1 MAVKSTGR
9 YLGSLDESV
18 NFVQNDYQLFFGFI
32 AFTQSARPH
41 CVAPVL
47 PMSYWLPPE
56 PRRVHL
62 LVVDESVDK
71 SVDELTPLLET
82 LRGAGYRLTPAF
94 DAMEGYRRAT
104 TLQMDLVL
112 LDVGLGSTDGFAACR
127 LLKADPATADIPVIF
142 LTASTSLEERLTG
155 LRAGA
160 IDYIVKPCDPAEVM
174 ARVEIH
180 LALAQSRR
188 SRGAPAAKSASPPRR
203 PASNGDGTPGSGM
216 DRMLMQAAERLILAD
231 LSHVLPLRELAARVG
246 THEKRLSRVFK
257 ELENCTVFEFVREA
271 RLHEAHRLLL
281 DSAMRIEEIAA
292 AVGFSSAANFATA
305 FREYFNCTP
314 SACRQNGVA
323 GRAPDA

>member
-1 MAVKSTGR
+1 
-9 YLGSLDESV
+9 
-18 NFVQNDYQLFFGFI
+18 
-32 AFTQSARPH
+32 
-41 CVAPVL
+41 
-47 PMSYWLPPE
+47 MSYWSPPE

-62 LVVDESVDK
+62 LVVDEG
-71 SVDELTPLLET
+71 VDELKPLLET
-82 LRGAGYRLTPAF
+82 LRGAGYRITLAF

-142 LTASTSLEERLTG
+142 LTSSASLEERLTG

-160 IDYIVKPCDPAEVM
+160 VDYIVKPFDPAEVM

-180 LALAQSRR
+180 LALAESRR
-188 SRGAPAAKSASPPRR
+188 SRISPSTQSASPPER
-203 PASNGDGTPGSGM
+203 PATNGDGATGSDM

-257 ELENCTVFEFVREA
+257 ELANCTVFEFVREA
-271 RLHEAHRLLL
+271 RLHEAHRLLIE
-281 DSAMRIEEIAA
+281 SAMRIEEIAA

-314 SACRQNGVA
+314 SACRQAGV
-323 GRAPDA
+323 GRRAPDA

>member
-1 MAVKSTGR
+1 
-9 YLGSLDESV
+9 
-18 NFVQNDYQLFFGFI
+18 
-32 AFTQSARPH
+32 
-41 CVAPVL
+41 
-47 PMSYWLPPE
+47 MSYWSPPE

-62 LVVDESVDK
+62 LVVDEG
-71 SVDELTPLLET
+71 VDELKPLLET
-82 LRGAGYRLTPAF
+82 LRGAGYRITLAF

-142 LTASTSLEERLTG
+142 LTSSACLEARLTG

-160 IDYIVKPCDPAEVM
+160 VDYIVKPFDPAEVM

-180 LALAQSRR
+180 LALAEFRR
-188 SRGAPAAKSASPPRR
+188 SRIAPATKSASPPDR
-203 PASNGDGTPGSGM
+203 PATNGDGAPGPDM
-216 DRMLMQAAERLILAD
+216 DRLLMQAAERLILAD
-231 LSHVLPLRELAARVG
+231 LGHVLPLRELAARVG

-257 ELENCTVFEFVREA
+257 ELANRTVFEFVREA
-271 RLHEAHRLLL
+271 RLREAHRLLL
-281 DSAMRIEEIAA
+281 ESAMRIEEIAA

-314 SACRQNGVA
+314 SACRQAGV
-323 GRAPDA
+323 GRRAPDP

>member
-1 MAVKSTGR
+1 
-9 YLGSLDESV
+9 
-18 NFVQNDYQLFFGFI
+18 
-32 AFTQSARPH
+32 
-41 CVAPVL
+41 
-47 PMSYWLPPE
+47 MSYWSPQE

-62 LVVDESVDK
+62 LVVAEG
-71 SVDELTPLLET
+71 VDELEPLLET
-82 LRGAGYRLTPAF
+82 LRDTGYRITLAF

-112 LDVGLGSTDGFAACR
+112 LDVRLSSTDGFAACR

-142 LTASTSLEERLTG
+142 LTSSASLEERLAG

-160 IDYIVKPCDPAEVM
+160 VDCIVKPFDPAEVM
-174 ARVEIH
+174 ARIEIH
-180 LALAQSRR
+180 LRLAEAPR
-188 SRGAPAAKSASPPRR
+188 SRIAPAAKSAPPTERLET
-203 PASNGDGTPGSGM
+203 NGDGAPGSDM
-216 DRMLMQAAERLILAD
+216 DRVLMQAAERLILAD

-257 ELENCTVFEFVREA
+257 ELANRTVFEFIREA
-271 RLHEAHRLLL
+271 RLQEAQRLLL
-281 DSAMRIEEIAA
+281 ESAMRIEEIAA

-314 SACRQNGVA
+314 SACRQA

>member
-1 MAVKSTGR
+1 
-9 YLGSLDESV
+9 
-18 NFVQNDYQLFFGFI
+18 
-32 AFTQSARPH
+32 
-41 CVAPVL
+41 
-47 PMSYWLPPE
+47 MSYWSPPE
-56 PRRVHL
+56 PRSVRL
-62 LVVDESVDK
+62 LVVDEGI
-71 SVDELTPLLET
+71 DELKPLLET
-82 LRGAGYRLTPAF
+82 LRGAGYGITRAF

-104 TLQMDLVL
+104 ALQMDLVL

-142 LTASTSLEERLTG
+142 LTSSASLEARLTG

-160 IDYIVKPCDPAEVM
+160 VDYIVKPFDPAEVV

-180 LALAQSRR
+180 LALAESRR
-188 SRGAPAAKSASPPRR
+188 SRIAPATQSASPPDR
-203 PASNGDGTPGSGM
+203 PATNGDGAPGPGT

-257 ELENCTVFEFVREA
+257 ELANRTVFEFVREA

-281 DSAMRIEEIAA
+281 ESAMRIEEIAV

-314 SACRQNGVA
+314 SACRQAGV
-323 GRAPDA
+323 GRRAPDA